1 MLIDLS
7 EILSLEGRTKVVEAP
22 VSMDSFQSKLGNFPV
37 VKKEPVSVSITNTG
51 SKVLD
56 IQASGSVSLAIPCD
70 LCLKEVTVDFPF
82 ELEAELD
89 MKASEEDRIKDLD
102 EINYVTGCSLDVEQL
117 VHNEILIRWPLRV
130 LCKEDCKGICSHC
143 GKDLNEGPCS
153 CEQDSP
159 DPRMAAIR
167 DVFSKFNKV
176 N

>member
-7 EILSLEGRTKVVEAP
+7 DILSLEGKTQVIEAP
-22 VSMDSFQSKLGNFPV
+22 VSMDSFKSRLGEFTITE
-37 VKKEPVSVSITNTG
+37 KEPVQLTITNTG
-51 SKVLD
+51 EKVLHLEAKGNLT
-56 IQASGSVSLAIPCD
+56 IAIPCD
-70 LCLKEVTVDFPF
+70 RCLKDVPTTFSF
-82 ELEAELD
+82 EMEKNID
-89 MKASEEDRIKDLD
+89 MRSTEEDRIKDLD

-153 CEQDSP
+153 CEQENL

-167 DVFSKFNKV
+167 DIFSKFKEV
-176 N
+176 